1 MSVSRR
7 LLALLNVALMIS
19 WVTMAI
25 VVFERLPA
33 SIPMHFGPSG
43 AADSFAERSIG
54 TWFALPAIG
63 VSTTLLLLGLA
74 NMTQRRP
81 ALYNVPSKDLL
92 LSLPSA
98 QQLPL
103 FEQIAMLLTLLS
115 TSILA
120 LFIAIHYDSWR
131 VAMGHQQGLSAVSW
145 TAMALTV
152 GGTVIAMPLWA
163 LRFQRSV
170 RSAAAMHSGKLGDSR
185 RSS

>member
-1 MSVSRR
+1 MLASRR
-7 LLALLNVALMIS
+7 FLALLNVALMIS
-19 WVTMAI
+19 WITMAI

-74 NMTQRRP
+74 SLARRRP

-92 LSLPSA
+92 LSLPPA
-98 QQLPL
+98 QQRPL
-103 FEQIAMLLTLLS
+103 FERISMLLTLLS
-115 TSILA
+115 TSILL
-120 LFIAIHYDSWR
+120 LFMAIHYDTWR
-131 VAMGHQQGLSAVSW
+131 VSTGTQQGLSAVSW
-145 TAMALTV
+145 AAMALCL
-152 GGTVIAMPLWA
+152 GGSLVAMPIWLV
-163 LRFQRSV
+163 RFQRSV
-170 RSAAAMHSGKLGDSR
+170 RDAAAASAGTLGASR